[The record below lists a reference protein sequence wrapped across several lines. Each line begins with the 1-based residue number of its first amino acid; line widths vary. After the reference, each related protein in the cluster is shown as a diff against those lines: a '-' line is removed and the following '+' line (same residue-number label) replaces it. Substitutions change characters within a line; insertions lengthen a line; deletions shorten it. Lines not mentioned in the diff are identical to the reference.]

1 MGFALDYAERT
12 ILRAE
17 HRIGGPVRSGMDVVR
32 GRGHHG
38 AAHSRRGGPLWR
50 RPVAPTFHRA
60 GHDLGDRL
68 WGPLDVAGDDDLD
81 SDFNAW
87 VMGWPNEGG

>member
-1 MGFALDYAERT
+1 MEQPTEARRTALEEAG
-12 ILRAE
+12 RA
-17 HRIGGPVRSGMDVVR
+17 V
-32 GRGHHG
+32 
-38 AAHSRRGGPLWR
+38 
-50 RPVAPTFHRA
+50 RA

-87 VMGWPNEGG
+87 AMGWPNEGG